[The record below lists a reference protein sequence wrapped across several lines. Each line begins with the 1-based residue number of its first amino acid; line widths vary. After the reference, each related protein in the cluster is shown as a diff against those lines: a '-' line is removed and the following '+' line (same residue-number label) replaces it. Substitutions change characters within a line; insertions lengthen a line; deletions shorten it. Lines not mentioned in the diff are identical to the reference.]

1 MLELLSF
8 FGQVAFA
15 QGKAL
20 VDFVEKLSRLLYL
33 IGLAFSVL
41 MIMIAGFQ
49 YVASQGK
56 VSEIHRSLAYI
67 VIGIIVIIISFSL
80 PVLMQ
85 SFLQ

>member
-1 MLELLSF
+1 MLELLFF

-20 VDFVEKLSRLLYL
+20 AFVEKLSRLLYL